1 MLDKLPD
8 AVKYVVTET
17 ILRES
22 ITDVR
27 AAANAVDKPAIL
39 EWVKNNVARRHLMQ
53 YKIVPQVATYSTDEM
68 DRVVRSL
75 MDPNVAIDILN
86 MVKGGY
92 SKSVT
97 EIGEDGLANTVGSG
111 RVSTILT
118 GNAKHADQRKAK
130 KGLGPRDEPEPKAT
144 YSTMN
149 ERFVYGDDT
158 IPDSGGRSMKSTMD
172 VVRATDMGEAFWL
185 KLGGDQEVR
194 WNPRE
199 DHDVNDFVEGV
210 KYLLGLELR
219 QPLNPGDAGYFK
231 HDFTFGARVAWKT
244 RDETS
249 DSESGT
255 IIGEA
260 LMAAARRFSGE
271 PGRAPGTPNPL
282 KGTENEIAADNANP
296 EQITGEFLY
305 SHFVEELIL
314 GLRSAK
320 TTGIGVE
327 ATEDQIR
334 EVIIN
339 GRPVEG
345 FTASI
350 LTKAT
355 HTGTPAEWAALTAAN
370 PSAMRKATM
379 EDLFNAVE
387 AQNPMRTGSPE
398 TARAVMTVIEEKKIA
413 QATLIPS
420 RIREKNVAG
429 IFTENQRQ
437 MAIAKSQVSDYTVP
451 NGTAIVAKAEQM
463 GEAGITKYVADMAIA
478 SNAMTMKIVSEPL
491 RNLLH
496 NSVADGIQAV
506 VKTADERVRG
516 NIQRGNLNARMREI
530 TQGDEVKLH
539 NNIKGTLE
547 SKLPHNSVESWNARM
562 MALQQAQATMLRSG
576 IVPITTLGNSGLKG
590 RRYRVDFIKDQ
601 HWAYINFTD
610 TYKALI
616 AESTDYNVYLREA
629 IDTRGFPQ
637 TLLPELA
644 VYAMTLQRAGVARQE
659 RSVLLHDHAKTALT
673 NMAGKGR
680 MGDSVNMFEGE
691 SFINGFVSKTVSLL
705 SRDTV
710 ATSLNETHLMN
721 GAVALRTAEANSR
734 NILQPV
740 FEKLLAVAND
750 IPRHYGRN
758 HGKDAEKLND
768 SIDDL
773 RAELIAQGYSA
784 DSLEAVVSKAALQ
797 KRQVTDFTAMDI
809 NAARTM
815 YRMNRVTMLAE
826 DGKTPLT
833 KKQVR
838 QKQQKS

>member
-1 MLDKLPD
+1 
-8 AVKYVVTET
+8 
-17 ILRES
+17 
-22 ITDVR
+22 
-27 AAANAVDKPAIL
+27 
-39 EWVKNNVARRHLMQ
+39 
-53 YKIVPQVATYSTDEM
+53 
-68 DRVVRSL
+68 
-75 MDPNVAIDILN
+75 
-86 MVKGGY
+86 
-92 SKSVT
+92 
-97 EIGEDGLANTVGSG
+97 
-111 RVSTILT
+111 
-118 GNAKHADQRKAK
+118 
-130 KGLGPRDEPEPKAT
+130 
-144 YSTMN
+144 
-149 ERFVYGDDT
+149 
-158 IPDSGGRSMKSTMD
+158 MKSTMD

-420 RIREKNVAG
+420 RIREKNV
-429 IFTENQRQ
+429 
-437 MAIAKSQVSDYTVP
+437 
-451 NGTAIVAKAEQM
+451 
-463 GEAGITKYVADMAIA
+463 
-478 SNAMTMKIVSEPL
+478 
-491 RNLLH
+491 
-496 NSVADGIQAV
+496 
-506 VKTADERVRG
+506 
-516 NIQRGNLNARMREI
+516 
-530 TQGDEVKLH
+530 
-539 NNIKGTLE
+539 
-547 SKLPHNSVESWNARM
+547 
-562 MALQQAQATMLRSG
+562 
-576 IVPITTLGNSGLKG
+576 
-590 RRYRVDFIKDQ
+590 
-601 HWAYINFTD
+601 
-610 TYKALI
+610 
-616 AESTDYNVYLREA
+616 
-629 IDTRGFPQ
+629 
-637 TLLPELA
+637 
-644 VYAMTLQRAGVARQE
+644 
-659 RSVLLHDHAKTALT
+659 
-673 NMAGKGR
+673 
-680 MGDSVNMFEGE
+680 
-691 SFINGFVSKTVSLL
+691 
-705 SRDTV
+705 SRDF
-710 ATSLNETHLMN
+710 H
-721 GAVALRTAEANSR
+721 
-734 NILQPV
+734 
-740 FEKLLAVAND
+740 
-750 IPRHYGRN
+750 
-758 HGKDAEKLND
+758 
-768 SIDDL
+768 
-773 RAELIAQGYSA
+773 
-784 DSLEAVVSKAALQ
+784 
-797 KRQVTDFTAMDI
+797 
-809 NAARTM
+809 
-815 YRMNRVTMLAE
+815 
-826 DGKTPLT
+826 
-833 KKQVR
+833 
-838 QKQQKS
+838 